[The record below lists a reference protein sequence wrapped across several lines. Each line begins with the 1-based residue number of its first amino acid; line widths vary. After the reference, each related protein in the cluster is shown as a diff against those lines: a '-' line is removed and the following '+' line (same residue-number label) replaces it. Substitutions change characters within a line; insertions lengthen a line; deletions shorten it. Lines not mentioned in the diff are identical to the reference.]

1 MSNPIGETLLEM
13 HYFGALREHFATIL
27 GLPNLR
33 ILKPTPRREKW
44 LGFDQAFVTS
54 SQCGLPLERSLSQF
68 IHSNRRPLSVFRA
81 VFMQFKVVE
90 QRRSRRG
97 APPNYAVPWFAAEL
111 STKKAPDTKI
121 SQHETL
127 TRLAELPNA
136 FTAYACPML
145 FSLDDILRPAD
156 LTTLRL
162 IDVLSAPSGWLT
174 DGQHKLAFLSPTS
187 DAEWCSDPTPA
198 KELILDK
205 AVHQLKPMDE
215 RELLHFLDEVR
226 DIVWS
231 EREPEPE
238 RHEMPSSLFIIAN

>member
-54 SQCGLPLERSLSQF
+54 TQSGLPLERSLSQF
-68 IHSNRRPLSVFRA
+68 IHSNRRPLTVFRA

-111 STKKAPDTKI
+111 STKKDPDTKN

-127 TRLAELPNA
+127 TRLAELPNTFA
-136 FTAYACPML
+136 AYACPML

-156 LTTLRL
+156 LTTLRQ
-162 IDVLSAPSGWLT
+162 IDVRSAPSGWLT
-174 DGQHKLAFLSPTS
+174 DGQHKLAFLSPSS
-187 DAEWCSDPTPA
+187 DADWCSDPTPA
-198 KELILDK
+198 KELDLGR
-205 AVHQLKPMDE
+205 AVGQLKPMNGG
-215 RELLHFLDEVR
+215 ELLHFLVEVR

-231 EREPEPE
+231 AREPNTE
-238 RHEMPSSLFIIAN
+238 RHEMPLSLLILAD